1 MRTSLC
7 FLFLIM
13 FSLSYGQFAEPKFG
27 KIEPEE
33 LRMTKYDKDT
43 TADALMLFDYGT
55 TKFVLSPE
63 EKFEFVFERHF
74 RIKIFKKSAFR
85 LADFKFSLYDT
96 GTRREKIGDL
106 KAVTYNLV
114 DGKVVKT
121 KLDNDN
127 IYLDKSK
134 NYNIE
139 KFAFPQVKEGSIIE
153 LSYTI
158 VSDFLYNLRGWNFQY
173 SIPAVWSQY
182 IYEIPE
188 YFNYRLST
196 KGYLPFDINTN
207 DRFMAK
213 FSVLQRGERIN
224 YVGGFGRSQSQ
235 NIDISVNTNRHTFAT
250 KDVPAFIPEPNID
263 CEDNYLQS
271 IEFELSS
278 IQFPNEPMTD
288 YATTWESVNEQ
299 MSTDED
305 FGKLL
310 KSDGFIK
317 DTVNILCKNK
327 TTPLDKARSIYSYVQ
342 KRMKWDGLNKIWS
355 KDGLKKPFIQRSG
368 SSSEINLL
376 LTLMLKNTGLNA
388 NPVLFSTRDN
398 GMAVSIFP
406 TISKFNSVL
415 TSLSIDDKIYLLD
428 ATSEFCPFGSLP
440 AQDINGQGRVINSLT
455 GDWVDLDTKIRYT
468 EVKYYVLNIH
478 PDGKFTGFIKGS
490 YDGYGGINYR
500 IDLSVEKSNDDYIR
514 KMQEN
519 AKGLNINGYTI
530 SGRYDINS
538 PLTDSLNVDIT
549 DHAEVIGDKLL
560 FQPMLFETLEKNR
573 YTLQDRKYP
582 INYNFPISEIY
593 VFDYTIPAGYQVE
606 SLPKPSMFTLP
617 DGSIT
622 VYYDIKNTGNKISVV
637 YKRSVNKIMFLPQE
651 YGALKELYNQV
662 VSKHTESIIL
672 KKIV

>member
-1 MRTSLC
+1 MRTSVC

-13 FSLSYGQFAEPKFG
+13 FSLSYGQLAEPKFG

-33 LRMTKYDKDT
+33 LSMMKYDKDT

-55 TKFVLSPE
+55 TKFTLSPQ
-63 EKFEFVFERHF
+63 EKFQFVFERHF
-74 RIKIFKKSAFR
+74 RIKIFKKSAFK
-85 LADFKFSLYDT
+85 LADFNFNFYESDSRK
-96 GTRREKIGDL
+96 EKIAEL

-127 IYLDKSK
+127 IYVDKSN

-158 VSDFLYNLRGWNFQY
+158 VSDFLYNLRGWAFQY

-188 YFNYRLST
+188 YFNYRFST
-196 KGYLPFDINTN
+196 KGYLPFDISANT
-207 DRFMAK
+207 RFLAK
-213 FSVLQRGERIN
+213 FSVMQRGEIYAGN
-224 YVGGFGRSQSQ
+224 GGGRTQSQ
-235 NIDISVNTNRHTFAT
+235 NIDINVYTNRHILAT
-250 KDVPAFIPEPNID
+250 KDVPAFISEPNID
-263 CEDNYLQS
+263 CEDNYIQS

-288 YATTWESVNEQ
+288 YANTWESVNEQ
-299 MSTDED
+299 MNTDED

-317 DTVNILCKNK
+317 DTVNFLCKNK
-327 TTPLDKARSIYSYVQ
+327 TAPIDKASSIYSYVQ
-342 KRMKWDGLNKIWS
+342 KRMKWDGLNRIWS
-355 KDGLKKPFIQRSG
+355 KNGLKKPFISRTG

-376 LTLMLKNTGLNA
+376 LTLMLKNAGLDA

-398 GMAVSIFP
+398 GMAVSMLP
-406 TISKFNSVL
+406 SISKFNSVL
-415 TSLSIDDKIYLLD
+415 TRLSIDGKIYLLD

-440 AQDINGQGRVINSLT
+440 AQDINGQGRVINNLT
-455 GDWVDLDTKIRYT
+455 GDWVDLETKIRYA
-468 EVKYYVLNIH
+468 EVKNYVLDIH

-500 IDLSVEKSNDDYIR
+500 HDLSVEKTNDDFIR
-514 KMQEN
+514 KMQED
-519 AKGLNINGYTI
+519 AKGLSINGYNI
-530 SGRYDINS
+530 SGRYDING

-549 DHAEVIGDKLL
+549 DHADIIGDKLL
-560 FQPMLFETLEKNR
+560 FQPMLFETMEKNR

-582 INYNFPISEIY
+582 INYNFPISETY

-606 SLPKPSMFTLP
+606 SLPKPSVFKLP

-637 YKRSVNKIMFLPQE
+637 YKRSVNKILFLPEE

>member
-1 MRTSLC
+1 
-7 FLFLIM
+7 M
-13 FSLSYGQFAEPKFG
+13 FSLSYGQLAEPKFG

-33 LRMTKYDKDT
+33 LSMMKYDKDT

-55 TKFVLSPE
+55 TKFTLSPQ
-63 EKFEFVFERHF
+63 EKFQFVFERHF
-74 RIKIFKKSAFR
+74 RIKIFKKSAFK
-85 LADFKFSLYDT
+85 LADFNFNFYESDSRK
-96 GTRREKIGDL
+96 EKIAEL

-127 IYLDKSK
+127 IYVDKSN

-158 VSDFLYNLRGWNFQY
+158 VSDFLYNLRGWAFQY

-188 YFNYRLST
+188 YFNYRFST
-196 KGYLPFDINTN
+196 KGYLPFDISANT
-207 DRFMAK
+207 RFLAK
-213 FSVLQRGERIN
+213 FSVMQRGEIYAGN
-224 YVGGFGRSQSQ
+224 GGGRTQSQ
-235 NIDISVNTNRHTFAT
+235 NIDINVYTNRHILAT
-250 KDVPAFIPEPNID
+250 KDVPAFISEPNID
-263 CEDNYLQS
+263 CEDNYIQS

-288 YATTWESVNEQ
+288 YANTWESVNEQ
-299 MSTDED
+299 MNTDED

-317 DTVNILCKNK
+317 DTVNFLCKNK
-327 TTPLDKARSIYSYVQ
+327 TAPIDKASSIYSYVQ
-342 KRMKWDGLNKIWS
+342 KRMKWDGLNRIWS
-355 KDGLKKPFIQRSG
+355 KNGLKKPFISRTG

-376 LTLMLKNTGLNA
+376 LTLMLKNAGLDA

-398 GMAVSIFP
+398 GMAVSMLP
-406 TISKFNSVL
+406 SISKFNSVL
-415 TSLSIDDKIYLLD
+415 TRLSIDGKIYLLD

-440 AQDINGQGRVINSLT
+440 AQDINGQGRVINNLT
-455 GDWVDLDTKIRYT
+455 GDWVDLETKIRYA
-468 EVKYYVLNIH
+468 EVKNYVLDIH

-500 IDLSVEKSNDDYIR
+500 HDLSVEKTNDDFIR
-514 KMQEN
+514 KMQED
-519 AKGLNINGYTI
+519 AKGLSINGYNI
-530 SGRYDINS
+530 SGRYDING

-549 DHAEVIGDKLL
+549 DHADIIGDKLL
-560 FQPMLFETLEKNR
+560 FQPMLFETMEKNR

-582 INYNFPISEIY
+582 INYNFPISETY

-606 SLPKPSMFTLP
+606 SLPKPSVFKLP

-637 YKRSVNKIMFLPQE
+637 YKRSVNKILFLPEE